1 MSDDK
6 PLKSAYD
13 LAMERLRQG
22 DKDAGVES
30 RPPTDAQKAAI
41 AEVRNF
47 YEAKLAEQQVLHQ
60 STLKHTPDPTERAS
74 LEENYRRDRERLGS
88 ERDAKIEK
96 IRRQQPTKKP

>member
-1 MSDDK
+1 MAEDR
-6 PLKSAYD
+6 PLKSAFD

-30 RPPTDAQKAAI
+30 RPMTDAQKAAI

-60 STLKHTPDPTERAS
+60 STLKHTQDPAERAG

-88 ERDAKIEK
+88 ERDAKIER
-96 IRRQQPTKKP
+96 IRKSP